1 MFFLNSFFAR
11 MFHPPNLPMIFP
23 RNIIGR
29 METRSMQ
36 YCRKKNTRDVVSLC
50 HVSLS
55 RHVSSVGCLSVNS
68 TQSSI
73 DNQGFPTSIFVFKTK

>member
-1 MFFLNSFFAR
+1 MFFKFFFCANV
-11 MFHPPNLPMIFP
+11 PSSKA